1 MRRDVMSLRF
11 DNNTECVQVAALATC
26 DTVTA
31 FIQQLHHLLRN
42 MKLDLANFHV
52 HTARPHFQQ
61 VIRALH
67 NMHRLTTLQH
77 AAEYERAKFAQLLE
91 GGQVT
96 LEHTRTWLCRA
107 IDVVHDNGAAVVE
120 GVRLADY
127 VHEMYVLVLAGG
139 EGAMPETLQLDQT
152 RVNTWRL
159 RLRRAVVVATLHTLA
174 STLAPRLKGCDDF
187 TQVCMFASD
196 VSLHIC
202 CIAQELRGKLNVVMA
217 EQVVVD
223 EATAALVV
231 DTVQGAL
238 LAAGH
243 ARMAAEKVDML
254 VGSVMGVA
262 EGRQPVMGIL
272 QRRAMVTSSTGC
284 DAMC

>member
-1 MRRDVMSLRF
+1 MSLRF

-139 EGAMPETLQLDQT
+139 EGAEGGKTGADQDGGG
-152 RVNTWRL
+152 
-159 RLRRAVVVATLHTLA
+159 AGEGGAGPAGAGEGGDGGCEVA
-174 STLAPRLKGCDDF
+174 
-187 TQVCMFASD
+187 
-196 VSLHIC
+196 
-202 CIAQELRGKLNVVMA
+202 
-217 EQVVVD
+217 
-223 EATAALVV
+223 
-231 DTVQGAL
+231 
-238 LAAGH
+238 
-243 ARMAAEKVDML
+243 
-254 VGSVMGVA
+254 
-262 EGRQPVMGIL
+262 
-272 QRRAMVTSSTGC
+272 
-284 DAMC
+284 